1 MSSVSAHKAA
11 RASED
16 IRSLLEGVLQDLDAD
31 TLDDTLEKLR
41 FFFPESLLLGALDL
55 IDRDS
60 VIVYNTPWGR
70 PQYEV
75 LGSTATYAVFPGL
88 PSAKGHA
95 LAYCTCPAYAY
106 SVLLSETQ
114 LMCKHVLATLLA
126 RRLERCVERTIDADE
141 LVSVIARQCSL

>member
-1 MSSVSAHKAA
+1 MPSPELKA
-11 RASED
+11 
-16 IRSLLEGVLQDLDAD
+16 LLEQVLDGFTPD
-31 TLDDTLEKLR
+31 TIDDSIEKLR
-41 FFFPESLLLGALDL
+41 FFFPETLLLAALDL

-60 VIVYNTPWGR
+60 VIMYKTSWGR

-88 PSAKGHA
+88 LSPGGYK

-114 LMCKHVLATLLA
+114 IMCKHVLATLLA
-126 RRLERCVERTIDADE
+126 QRLSRCIERPVSADE
-141 LVSVIARQCSL
+141 LASILERQCKV

>member
-1 MSSVSAHKAA
+1 MAP
-11 RASED
+11 SELTT
-16 IRSLLEGVLQDLDAD
+16 LLRQVLEDLTPD
-31 TLDDTLEKLR
+31 TIDDSLEKLR
-41 FFFPESLLLGALDL
+41 FFFPETLLLGALDL

-60 VIVYNTPWGR
+60 VILYKTPWGR

-88 PSAKGHA
+88 PSTATA
-95 LAYCTCPAYAY
+95 TAYCTCPAYAY

-126 RRLERCVERTIDADE
+126 MRLSRCVERPLGVDE
-141 LVSVIARQCSL
+141 LASMIARQCKV

>member
-1 MSSVSAHKAA
+1 MSNSKVSNSGVAA
-11 RASED
+11 
-16 IRSLLEGVLQDLDAD
+16 LLEKVMQELTAD
-31 TLDDTLEKLR
+31 TRQYSLISSHMACMADFARSKVDDALEKLR
-41 FFFPESLLLGALDL
+41 FFFPETLLLGALDL

-70 PQYEV
+70 SQYEV

-88 PSAKGHA
+88 PSGGGHT

-114 LMCKHVLATLLA
+114 LMVGTAVVLH
-126 RRLERCVERTIDADE
+126 DDN
-141 LVSVIARQCSL
+141 

>member
-1 MSSVSAHKAA
+1 MPSPELMSILDQV
-11 RASED
+11 
-16 IRSLLEGVLQDLDAD
+16 LEGFTMD
-31 TLDDTLEKLR
+31 TIDDSIEKLR
-41 FFFPESLLLGALDL
+41 FFFPETLLLAALDL

-60 VIVYNTPWGR
+60 VILYKSPWGR

-88 PSAKGHA
+88 PSPGGYK

-114 LMCKHVLATLLA
+114 IMCKHVLATLLA
-126 RRLERCVERTIDADE
+126 QRLSRCIERPVTADE
-141 LVSVIARQCSL
+141 LASILSRQCKV

>member
-1 MSSVSAHKAA
+1 MSNSNNNVNGTSV
-11 RASED
+11 
-16 IRSLLEGVLQDLDAD
+16 LLATVIKELNSDN
-31 TLDDTLEKLR
+31 LDDSLEKLR
-41 FFFPESLLLGALDL
+41 FFFPEALLLGALDL

-60 VIVYNTPWGR
+60 VIVYKTVWGR

-88 PSAKGHA
+88 PSANGHE

-126 RRLERCVERTIDADE
+126 RRLARCVERPITADE
-141 LVSVIARQCSL
+141 LASVIARQCSL

>member
-1 MSSVSAHKAA
+1 MSNSKVSNSGVAA
-11 RASED
+11 
-16 IRSLLEGVLQDLDAD
+16 LLEKVMQELTAD

-41 FFFPESLLLGALDL
+41 FFFPETLLLGALDL

-70 PQYEV
+70 SQYEI

-88 PSAKGHA
+88 PSGGGHT

-126 RRLERCVERTIDADE
+126 RRLERCVERPIDADE
-141 LVSVIARQCSL
+141 LASVIARQCSL

>member
-1 MSSVSAHKAA
+1 MAP
-11 RASED
+11 SELTA
-16 IRSLLEGVLQDLDAD
+16 LLGHVLRNLTPD
-31 TLDDTLEKLR
+31 THESLEKLR

-60 VIVYNTPWGR
+60 VILYKTPWGR

-88 PSAKGHA
+88 SSATA
-95 LAYCTCPAYAY
+95 TTAYCTCPAYAY

-114 LMCKHVLATLLA
+114 IMCKHVLATLLA
-126 RRLERCVERTIDADE
+126 MRLSRCVERPVDVDE
-141 LVSVIARQCSL
+141 LASMIARQCKV

>member
-1 MSSVSAHKAA
+1 MMSNPKNN
-11 RASED
+11 ASGMTV
-16 IRSLLEGVLQDLDAD
+16 ILETVIKELDANN
-31 TLDDTLEKLR
+31 LDDSLEKLR
-41 FFFPESLLLGALDL
+41 FFFPETLLLAALDL

-60 VIVYNTPWGR
+60 VIVYKTAWGR

-75 LGSTATYAVFPGL
+75 LGSTATYTVYPSL
-88 PSAKGHA
+88 PSANGHN

-126 RRLERCVERTIDADE
+126 CRLERCVERPITADE
-141 LVSVIARQCSL
+141 LASVIARQCSI

>member
-1 MSSVSAHKAA
+1 MSSSRELTALLHKVIKEL
-11 RASED
+11 SPE
-16 IRSLLEGVLQDLDAD
+16 

-41 FFFPESLLLGALDL
+41 FFFPETLLLGALDL

-60 VIVYNTPWGR
+60 VIVYKTPWGR
-70 PQYEV
+70 AQYEV

-126 RRLERCVERTIDADE
+126 RRLERCIERPINADE
-141 LVSVIARQCSL
+141 LASVIARQCSL

>member
-1 MSSVSAHKAA
+1 MSNSKDSNSGIAA
-11 RASED
+11 
-16 IRSLLEGVLQDLDAD
+16 LLEEVIQRMTAE
-31 TLDDTLEKLR
+31 TLDDSLEKLR
-41 FFFPESLLLGALDL
+41 FFFPETLLLGALDL

-88 PSAKGHA
+88 PSGGGHT

-114 LMCKHVLATLLA
+114 LMV
-126 RRLERCVERTIDADE
+126 RTA
-141 LVSVIARQCSL
+141 LMVYGGN